1 MLDDFQNISFETV
14 DVGFTLSALG
24 VAFVCGLTISLLYQW
39 SYKGSSYSPTFVRS
53 MMFMTM
59 ITAIVMLAIG
69 NNLARAFGLV
79 GAMSIIRFRTALK
92 DPLDIVFVFFALAVG
107 LAAGVGMFK
116 VAFIGTVVI
125 GLVMLLTA
133 KTSFGV
139 RNRRALLLQ
148 FTYDAAQENG
158 SATYLPVL
166 RKFCKRHDL
175 VNARSGANGEV
186 LNLTFYV
193 NMRDLEEVEALT
205 RELGHTTH
213 VRDVNL
219 FFDEKED

>member
-1 MLDDFQNISFETV
+1 MLDDFQNLSFDTI
-14 DVGFTLSALG
+14 DVGYTLSALG

-92 DPLDIVFVFFALAVG
+92 DPLDIVFVFFALAIG

-125 GLVMLLTA
+125 GLVMILTA

-148 FTYDAAQENG
+148 FTYDAPQENG
-158 SATYLPVL
+158 SATYIPVL
-166 RKFCKRHDL
+166 SKYCKRHDL
-175 VNARSGANGEV
+175 VNARAGATGDV

-193 NMRDLEEVEALT
+193 NMRNQDDVQALT
-205 RELGHTTH
+205 RELGDATH

>member
-1 MLDDFQNISFETV
+1 MLDDFQNITFDTI
-14 DVGFTLSALG
+14 DLAHTLSALG
-24 VAFVCGLTISLLYQW
+24 VAFVCGLAIAILYQW

-53 MMFMTM
+53 MLFMSM
-59 ITAIVMLAIG
+59 ITAVVMLAIG

-92 DPLDIVFVFFALAVG
+92 DPLDIVFVFFALAIG

-116 VAFIGTVVI
+116 VAFAGTIVI
-125 GLVMLLTA
+125 GLVILLTS

-148 FTYDAAQENG
+148 FNYDAPQENG
-158 SATYLPVL
+158 SATYIPVL
-166 RKFCKRHDL
+166 KKYCKRHDL
-175 VNARSGANGEV
+175 VNARTTSSGDV

-193 NMRDLEEVEALT
+193 NLRKEGDVETLT
-205 RELGHTTH
+205 RELGQATH
-213 VRDVNL
+213 VRDVSL
-219 FFDEKED
+219 FFDEKEE